1 MSGTPHRDDAQ
12 LFGRASAW
20 VARLEAPDCTS
31 AERETFEDWLAE
43 DPAHVKA
50 WVQAETLFQQ
60 GAELAADPW
69 LRTAAA
75 RAARPPR
82 RRWLP
87 GVAAAAGICMAIGI
101 GWMVA
106 IDGNPTPQVYANDS
120 HQAQQQTLADGSVA
134 MLDAGTTLR
143 ARFGWRHRDLVLER
157 GRLQLQVA
165 PSNKALQLH
174 AGGSTIRDIGTTFQ
188 VERLRDGLV
197 EVALL
202 EGAVEVSNGA
212 AQHTLAPGQQLQV
225 LPSGR
230 IQPGP
235 ALSSNAAAEGWLRG
249 QLVFDATPL
258 SIVVERMNRYGR
270 TPLVIVD
277 PEITDLAV
285 SGTFRAGDAQELLS
299 ALELG
304 WSVAGQTRP
313 DGALE
318 LRRTY

>member
-1 MSGTPHRDDAQ
+1 
-12 LFGRASAW
+12 
-20 VARLEAPDCTS
+20 
-31 AERETFEDWLAE
+31 LA
-43 DPAHVKA
+43 
-50 WVQAETLFQQ
+50 
-60 GAELAADPW
+60 
-69 LRTAAA
+69 TAA
-75 RAARPPR
+75 
-82 RRWLP
+82 
-87 GVAAAAGICMAIGI
+87 GVCLAIGM

-106 IDGNPTPQVYANDS
+106 VDGNPPPQRYANDG
-120 HQAQQQTLADGSVA
+120 HLPQQLTLTDGSVVT
-134 MLDAGTTLR
+134 LDAGTALR
-143 ARFGWRHRDLVLER
+143 ARFGWRHRELDLER

-165 PSNKALQLH
+165 PSRKALQLR
-174 AGGSTIRDIGTTFQ
+174 AGSSTIRDIGTTFQ
-188 VERLRDGLV
+188 VERLQDGLV

-202 EGAVEVSNGA
+202 EGAVEVSSGV

-235 ALSSNAAAEGWLRG
+235 ALSSTAAAEGWLHG

-270 TPLVIVD
+270 TPLVIAD

>member
-1 MSGTPHRDDAQ
+1 MIGARHKEDAL
-12 LFGRASAW
+12 LFERASTW
-20 VARLEAPDCTS
+20 VARLEAPDCTPG
-31 AERETFEDWLAE
+31 ERETFEDWLAE

-60 GAELAADPW
+60 SEALAADPW
-69 LRTAAA
+69 LSTAAS
-75 RAARPPR
+75 RAARPAR

-87 GVAAAAGICMAIGI
+87 GLAAAAGICLAVGI

-106 IDGNPTPQVYANDS
+106 VDGNPLPQHYANDS
-120 HQAQQQTLADGSVA
+120 HQPRQLTLADGSVA
-134 MLDAGTTLR
+134 TLDAGTTLR

-165 PSNKALQLH
+165 ASSKALQLRV
-174 AGGSTIRDIGTTFQ
+174 GDSTIRDIGTTFQ
-188 VERLRDGLV
+188 VERLHDGRV

-202 EGAVEVSNGA
+202 EGAVEVRNGS
-212 AQHTLAPGQQLQV
+212 AQHTLTPGQQLQV

-235 ALSSNAAAEGWLRG
+235 SLSSNAAAEAWLHG
-249 QLVFDATPL
+249 QLVFDGTPL

-270 TPLVIVD
+270 TPLVIAD
-277 PEITDLAV
+277 PAIANLAV
-285 SGTFRAGDAQELLS
+285 SGTYRAGDAQDLLS
-299 ALELG
+299 ALEVG

>member
-1 MSGTPHRDDAQ
+1 MSHARPREDTL
-12 LFGRASAW
+12 LFERASAW
-20 VARLEAPDCTS
+20 VARLEAPDCTPG
-31 AERETFEDWLAE
+31 ERESFEDWLAE
-43 DPAHVKA
+43 DPAHVSA
-50 WVQAETLFQQ
+50 WIQAETLFQQ
-60 GAELAADPW
+60 GEGLAADPW

-75 RAARPPR
+75 RAARPAR

-87 GVAAAAGICMAIGI
+87 ALAAAAGICLAIGI

-106 IDGNPTPQVYANDS
+106 VDGNPTPLRYANDS
-120 HQAQQQTLADGSVA
+120 HQPRQQTLADGSTVT
-134 MLDAGTTLR
+134 LDAGTTLH
-143 ARFGWRHRDLVLER
+143 ARFGWRHRKLVLEQ
-157 GRLQLQVA
+157 GRMQLQVA
-165 PSNKALQLH
+165 PSRQTLQLRV
-174 AGGSTIRDIGTTFQ
+174 GDSTIRDIGTTFQ
-188 VERLRDGLV
+188 VERLRSGLV

-202 EGAVEVSNGA
+202 EGAVEVSTGS
-212 AQHTLAPGQQLQV
+212 AQHTLSPGQQLQV

-235 ALSSNAAAEGWLRG
+235 ALSSNAAAEAWLQG

-258 SIVVERMNRYGR
+258 SIVVERMNRYGHA
-270 TPLVIVD
+270 PLVIAD
-277 PEITDLAV
+277 PEIANLAV

-299 ALELG
+299 ALQLG